1 MFNFFHVFSMER
13 SKHYFYGN
21 CAYARIELFNYSIF
35 VIIILYELYVSSK
48 INENLTNHY
57 VDGDNKIDI

>member
-1 MFNFFHVFSMER
+1 MER